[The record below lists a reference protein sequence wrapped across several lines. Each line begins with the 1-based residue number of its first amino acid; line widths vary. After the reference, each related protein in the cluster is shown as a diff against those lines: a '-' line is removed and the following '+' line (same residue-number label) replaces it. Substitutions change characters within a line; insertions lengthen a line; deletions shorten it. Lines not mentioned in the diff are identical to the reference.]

1 MKALAREIQQRFNFI
16 NRTLTHAANLARQS
30 DGSVPNELK
39 DFIKQLDQRSGQLK
53 EALQSKEFNLF
64 RKNLNDLAQLSD
76 HVQKSIPR
84 PNDVNYEVKS
94 AVIMAHLEITALK
107 YQVH

>member
-1 MKALAREIQQRFNFI
+1 
-16 NRTLTHAANLARQS
+16 
-30 DGSVPNELK
+30 VPNELK
-39 DFIKQLDQRSGQLK
+39 DFLHQLDQRSGQAK
-53 EALQSKEFNLF
+53 EALQSKQFNLF
-64 RKNLNDLAQLSD
+64 RKSLDDLAKLSD

-84 PNDVNYEVKS
+84 PSEINYEVKS

>member
-1 MKALAREIQQRFNFI
+1 MKALAREIRQRFNFI
-16 NRTLTHAANLARQS
+16 DRTLTHAILACQMDAS
-30 DGSVPNELK
+30 IPNELK
-39 DFIKQLDQRSGQLK
+39 DFIQQLDQRSGQVK
-53 EALQSKEFNLF
+53 EALQSRQLNLF
-64 RKNLNDLAQLSD
+64 RKNLDDLAKLSD

-84 PNDVNYEVKS
+84 PNNVNYEVKS

>member
-1 MKALAREIQQRFNFI
+1 MKTLARQIKQRFNFI
-16 NRTLTHAANLARQS
+16 DRTLTHAILACQS
-30 DGSVPNELK
+30 DVNIPNELR
-39 DFIKQLDQRSGQLK
+39 DFIHQLDQRSCQAK
-53 EALQSKEFNLF
+53 EALQSNQLSLF
-64 RKNLNDLAQLSD
+64 RKNVNDLAQLSD

-84 PNDVNYEVKS
+84 PNNVNYEVKS